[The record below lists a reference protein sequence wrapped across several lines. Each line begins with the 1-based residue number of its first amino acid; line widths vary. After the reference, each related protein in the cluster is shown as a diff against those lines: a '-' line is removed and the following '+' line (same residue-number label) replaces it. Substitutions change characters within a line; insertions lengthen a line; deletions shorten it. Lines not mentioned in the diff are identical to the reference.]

1 MFKNINVSGAAL
13 GTVIAAQSY
22 AAPNYAYHWVRD
34 ASLTMD
40 VVNDLYAAA
49 TKDSA
54 KAAYEAILFEY
65 AHASVV
71 EQLDPTAITGLGEPK
86 FNLDNTA
93 FTGPWGRPQNDVSL
107 STMITPMSL
116 FDC

>member
-1 MFKNINVSGAAL
+1 M

-22 AAPNYAYHWVRD
+22 VAPNYAYHWVRD

-49 TKDSA
+49 SKASA
-54 KAAYEAILFEY
+54 KATYESILFEY

-86 FNLDNTA
+86 FNLNNTA
-93 FTGPWGRPQNDVSL
+93 FTGPWGRPQNDVCL
-107 STMITPMSL
+107 PAVM
-116 FDC
+116 